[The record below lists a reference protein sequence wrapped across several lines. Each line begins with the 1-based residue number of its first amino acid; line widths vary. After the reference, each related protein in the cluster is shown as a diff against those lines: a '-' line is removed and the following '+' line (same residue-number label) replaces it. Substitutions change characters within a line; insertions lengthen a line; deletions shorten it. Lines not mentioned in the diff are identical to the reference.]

1 MINHQQVFA
10 ARDENEPADWDTSI
24 DLLLM
29 VVGLSVSILVEIMA
43 NLPGHRLVSCEGWSI
58 LHF

>member
-43 NLPGHRLVSCEGWSI
+43 ARASPSFLRRMVCL